1 MLQDSQHL
9 DSLHGIAFDGE
20 EEIGQGTD
28 SLLEANQCY
37 CVSDRLFIRLITEV
51 QTASPRTESFG
62 RMSSSAERNHRWSLT
77 KDPLGLGELLEEE
90 LDIRRNR

>member
-9 DSLHGIAFDGE
+9 NCLNGIAFK
-20 EEIGQGTD
+20 EIAREIAQGTA
-28 SLLEANQCY
+28 SLFEANQCY

-51 QTASPRTESFG
+51 QTASPRTKSFG

-77 KDPLGLGELLEEE
+77 KDPQIG
-90 LDIRRNR
+90 RAHV